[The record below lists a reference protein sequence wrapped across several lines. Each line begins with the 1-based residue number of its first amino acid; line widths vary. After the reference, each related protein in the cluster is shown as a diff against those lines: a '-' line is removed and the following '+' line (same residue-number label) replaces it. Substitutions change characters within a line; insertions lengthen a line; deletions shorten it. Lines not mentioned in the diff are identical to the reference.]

1 MHVEEFVLVVVAL
14 VSMCFTVCYI
24 AKLWFNRSIRKASGQ
39 PSLMPDERLARI
51 EQAVDTMALE
61 VERISE
67 GQRYLTRVLA
77 SRPLDTAS
85 LPVSTG
91 TPSRSS

>member
-1 MHVEEFVLVVVAL
+1 MHVEEIVVVVVAL

-24 AKLWFNRSIRKASGQ
+24 AKLWFNRSIRKASGH
-39 PSLMPDERLARI
+39 PPLVSDERLARI

-67 GQRYLTRVLA
+67 GQRYLTKVLA
-77 SRPLDTAS
+77 SRPADAVS
-85 LPVSTG
+85 LPASVG

>member
-24 AKLWFNRSIRKASGQ
+24 AKQWFNRGIRKASGQ
-39 PSLMPDERLARI
+39 PSMMPDERLTRI
-51 EQAVDTMALE
+51 EQAVDAMALE

-67 GQRYLTRVLA
+67 GQRYLTKVLA
-77 SRPLDTAS
+77 SRPLDAAS
-85 LPVSTG
+85 LPASVG